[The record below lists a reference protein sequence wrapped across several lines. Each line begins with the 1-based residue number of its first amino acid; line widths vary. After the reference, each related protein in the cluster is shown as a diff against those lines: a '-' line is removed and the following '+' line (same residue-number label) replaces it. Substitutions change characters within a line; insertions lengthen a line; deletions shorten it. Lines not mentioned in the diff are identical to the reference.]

1 MKTSE
6 LLETIAY
13 ENSLEYIETTIGMNG
28 YPKCIRGA
36 IIGFETFEEAE
47 KLAKEHGLVI
57 RTFFKRD
64 GWQLYERNCS
74 TTYEPL
80 HITAL
85 DYGDDYS
92 QLETSDRRDFFEN
105 EVKPFLEDMESFD
118 DLKTFISRKEE
129 LFEKLEDIDDGQI
142 VITYC
147 GDYYETIDKN
157 LMQWS
162 NDGKTWVIGVME
174 DEA

>member
-1 MKTSE
+1 MAKE

-13 ENSLEYIETTIGMNG
+13 ENSLEYIETTTGMNG

-36 IIGFETFEEAE
+36 IIGFATFEEAE
-47 KLAKEHGLVI
+47 NVAKEHGLCI

-64 GWQLYERNCS
+64 GWQLYQRDSN
-74 TTYEPL
+74 TTHRPL
-80 HITAL
+80 HITAS

-92 QLETSDRRDFFEN
+92 QLETSDRRHFFKD

-118 DLKTFISRKEE
+118 DLRKFVSQKEII
-129 LFEKLEDIDDGQI
+129 FEKLENIDDGQI

-147 GDYYETIDKN
+147 GAYYETIDRE
-157 LMQWS
+157 LMEWS
-162 NDGKTWVIGVME
+162 NDSKTWVIGVME